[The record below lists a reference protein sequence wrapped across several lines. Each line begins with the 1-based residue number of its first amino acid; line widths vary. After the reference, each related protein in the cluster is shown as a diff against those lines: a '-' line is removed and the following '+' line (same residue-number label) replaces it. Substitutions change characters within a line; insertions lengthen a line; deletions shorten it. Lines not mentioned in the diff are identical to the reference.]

1 MLFPKYQEYF
11 IFFFL
16 QHNVLYV
23 ASIFERTMHGYDYNL
38 QKLYTD
44 RQTFNQWRVVTYLI
58 NSPIYK
64 YPVKAKVYLL
74 KYFQEIR
81 EHL

>member
-23 ASIFERTMHGYDYNL
+23 ASIFEGTMHGYDYNL
-38 QKLYTD
+38 PIYKNFIQTD

-64 YPVKAKVYLL
+64 
-74 KYFQEIR
+74 
-81 EHL
+81 

>member
-38 QKLYTD
+38 
-44 RQTFNQWRVVTYLI
+44 
-58 NSPIYK
+58 PIYK
-64 YPVKAKVYLL
+64 NFIHRQTDMQSVESGNLPNK
-74 KYFQEIR
+74 FT
-81 EHL
+81 HL

>member
-23 ASIFERTMHGYDYNL
+23 ASIFERAMHGYDYNL

-44 RQTFNQWRVVTYLI
+44 RQTDMQSVESGNLPNKFT
-58 NSPIYK
+58 
-64 YPVKAKVYLL
+64 
-74 KYFQEIR
+74 
-81 EHL
+81 HL

>member
-11 IFFFL
+11 ILFFL

-38 QKLYTD
+38 PIYKNFIQTD
-44 RQTFNQWRVVTYLI
+44 RQTDMQSVESGNLPNKFT
-58 NSPIYK
+58 
-64 YPVKAKVYLL
+64 
-74 KYFQEIR
+74 
-81 EHL
+81 HL